1 MTGQNMISADYLLP
15 LLVVENSRYN
25 NVLKFVLFEAMRGR
39 LEKPRGDFKKFSKFS
54 KKNAKYIF
62 SKKKFSLQF
71 EHAFTFIFGQR
82 R

>member
-39 LEKPRGDFKKFSKFS
+39 LEKPRGDF
-54 KKNAKYIF
+54 
-62 SKKKFSLQF
+62 
-71 EHAFTFIFGQR
+71 
-82 R
+82 